1 MKMMITAA
9 VILMALPVFAD
20 SEHPVTAQQAPMM
33 QGQQGMMN
41 PQMMQQ
47 MRQQRAMNP
56 QMMQG
61 MMGQQMMPRNMMYN
75 GGNPQ
80 IMQQMMVSKQAHMA
94 KMEGHMAGIDASLKE
109 LVELQRRR

>member
-9 VILMALPVFAD
+9 AILMALPVFAD

-61 MMGQQMMPRNMMYN
+61 MMGQQMM
-75 GGNPQ
+75 
-80 IMQQMMVSKQAHMA
+80 VSKQAHMA

>member
-1 MKMMITAA
+1 
-9 VILMALPVFAD
+9 
-20 SEHPVTAQQAPMM
+20 
-33 QGQQGMMN
+33 
-41 PQMMQQ
+41 
-47 MRQQRAMNP
+47 MNP